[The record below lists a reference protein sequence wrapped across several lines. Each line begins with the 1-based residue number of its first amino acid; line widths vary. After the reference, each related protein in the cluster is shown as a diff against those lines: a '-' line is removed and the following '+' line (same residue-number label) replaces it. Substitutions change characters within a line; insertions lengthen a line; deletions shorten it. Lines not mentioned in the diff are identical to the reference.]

1 MSTYVS
7 RREFGARIHVT
18 PTQVSGLIKAG
29 VLPVNESGDVALEAG
44 IAAWEEYIKGNKR
57 RGMAYKKSRNNLTDG
72 DRREQAKTL
81 KILSEAQLKAIELK
95 EKEGKVFSKEDIEAD
110 AHRAGAELM
119 SRLFSI
125 PPRIAVLCEGRN
137 AREIQTI
144 IEDALNEAL
153 EALHTSRFYHE

>member
-7 RREFGARIHVT
+7 RRVFAKKIYST
-18 PTQVSGLIKAG
+18 PTQVSNLVKQG
-29 VLPVNESGDVALEAG
+29 VLPVNEDGDVAFEAG
-44 IAAWEEYIKGNKR
+44 MAAWEDYIRDDKR
-57 RGMAYKKSRNNLTDG
+57 RGVAYKKAKSNVSDV

-81 KILSEAQLKAIELK
+81 KEMSIAQLKALELK
-95 EKEGKVFSKEDIEAD
+95 EKEGKMFAKEDLETD
-110 AHRAGAELM
+110 AHKAGAELM

-137 AREIQTI
+137 ARDIQKI